1 MKKDWTLIIVLSVI
15 ALILIIF
22 KIPIVI
28 GTIQKVMT
36 RGYRNNNPGNIRLT
50 FDSNGNKMLIY
61 EGEINGSDKSFRT
74 FKTIEYGYRA
84 LFALLSHYVRSEG
97 LVTLRQIINTYAP
110 SNENDTS
117 AYLSTVS
124 SMTEKQS
131 DEPIDFTDNEF
142 IQRLVASISYVEN
155 GIDADMNEINGGLNL
170 FLA

>member
-22 KIPIVI
+22 RKP
-28 GTIQKVMT
+28 IQKVMT

-50 FDSNGNKMLIY
+50 FDNNGSKIFVY
-61 EGEINGSDKSFRT
+61 EGEVNGSDKSFRT

-97 LVTLRQIINTYAP
+97 LNTLRQIINTYAP
-110 SNENDTS
+110 NNENDTDS
-117 AYLSTVS
+117 YLMTVS
-124 SMTEKQS
+124 TMTNKNP
-131 DEPIDFTDNEF
+131 DEPVDFTDNEF
-142 IQRLVASISYVEN
+142 IQQLAASISYVEN
-155 GIDADMNEINGGLNL
+155 GIDADMNEVNGGLNL